1 MFIDRGYRF
10 DHSRAERNSGISLRS
25 AELTGTTAID
35 IAPLRGSLASCLQ
48 LIVITSLHKYA
59 AIGCSLLIIIAG
71 ATTVVA
77 QSRTYPKEI
86 RGYKVERT
94 VVEIKKPEQTNEKS
108 GNSNTQPANDGANQ
122 TEKSADPDSDVD
134 SLIKLGQPQLARV
147 TPLGITFEVP
157 IVVSPVKQSGH
168 VDFLV
173 FEDMVVNGT
182 SVDIDEYHH
191 AYDLPNKQLLTLH
204 QPLRFYIY
212 LPSAVLAALGEWSGS
227 KETWPVTGRVYVFG
241 KFKKGLL
248 SFKRVVPVELNLTI
262 RNPLKKR

>member
-1 MFIDRGYRF
+1 LL
-10 DHSRAERNSGISLRS
+10 ACV
-25 AELTGTTAID
+25 
-35 IAPLRGSLASCLQ
+35 IA
-48 LIVITSLHKYA
+48 
-59 AIGCSLLIIIAG
+59 LLLSFLVAG
-71 ATTVVA
+71 AYPA
-77 QSRTYPKEI
+77 QIKSTLTYPKEI

-94 VVEIKKPEQTNEKS
+94 VVEIKKPETKNEKS
-108 GNSNTQPANDGANQ
+108 GNDKSQRGNDGANQ
-122 TEKSADPDSDVD
+122 TANQTESPADPDSDVD
-134 SLIKLGQPQLARV
+134 ALIQLGQPQLARV

-191 AYDLPNKQLLTLH
+191 AFDLPNKQPLTLR

-212 LPSAVLAALGEWSGS
+212 LPSAVLAALGDWSDS

-241 KFKKGLL
+241 KFKKGPF
-248 SFKRVVPVELNLTI
+248 SFKRVVPVELNVSM
-262 RNPLKKR
+262 RNPLKSR